1 MVCKNWFIVPFNSR
15 LEIKFVLNTTW
26 NAMSPSSPRSLAT
39 DALATINFWQK
50 GICPWICRS
59 YRFLRLGCAKF
70 DKLKM
75 AMNDWKANDFFRF
88 LIFGFSEK
96 CYHNVD
102 ENKRCVFLRI
112 PKRQTL
118 HTHSQA
124 TSWEKEDCLFAH
136 VNTSNPNQTNQSNK
150 CVQKSANKTKPKR
163 IVRNVIN
170 TSKHGVKNDL
180 CFAAERQ
187 IIGDEQA
194 NVNAKKPHIYT

>member
-15 LEIKFVLNTTW
+15 LEIKFVLNTMW

-112 PKRQTL
+112 PKSQTL
-118 HTHSQA
+118 HTHNQA
-124 TSWEKEDCLFAH
+124 TSWGKRKIACLLTSTHQTQIKQINQINVCRNQPIKLNQSELFAMW
-136 VNTSNPNQTNQSNK
+136 
-150 CVQKSANKTKPKR
+150 
-163 IVRNVIN
+163 
-170 TSKHGVKNDL
+170 
-180 CFAAERQ
+180 
-187 IIGDEQA
+187 
-194 NVNAKKPHIYT
+194 